1 MNNVTEEYCDE
12 RELDRGAHLTATS
25 YDPTQLALVTEA
37 RATVGGKP
45 VTAEISGIATGK
57 GEDGTVN
64 VWLPPFCFKSKKG
77 EVKQV
82 PGLNAV
88 TTLSPR
94 QGAIDTA
101 KALASY
107 VNRSKTPYRAKI
119 SGDRRH
125 AKIVIALA
133 AKNWHTQLGSPR
145 VHL

>member
-1 MNNVTEEYCDE
+1 MNNISAEYCDE
-12 RELDRGAHLTATS
+12 QELDRGAHLTATS

-37 RATVGGKP
+37 RATVGGKA
-45 VTAEISGIATGK
+45 VTAEISGIATGR

-64 VWLPPFCFKSKKG
+64 VWLPAFYFKAKDG

-94 QGAIDTA
+94 QGAIETA

-125 AKIVIALA
+125 AKIMIALA
-133 AKNWHTQLGSPR
+133 AKDWHKQLGSPR
-145 VHL
+145 IHL